1 MRIISVF
8 TILLVTLVSCGSGNT
23 NKLSE
28 TETTYKVAL
37 DTTGLKKAYFAS
49 GCFWCVEAVYE
60 SVIGVSEA
68 VSGFA
73 GGKASDATYD
83 KVSAGLTDH
92 AETVLVYYNPALVSY
107 ETLLTVFFDSHD
119 PTTLNRQGPDSGYQ
133 YRSAVFYTTE
143 TEKQQ
148 ALNVIKKI
156 DSSGIYDVPVVTQV
170 VPFTGFFPAEDY
182 HQDYKRR
189 NPNQSYVRAVSAP
202 RLENFK
208 KKRPEL
214 LKSNTATPK

>member
-8 TILLVTLVSCGSGNT
+8 TILLVTLISCGSGNT
-23 NKLSE
+23 NKSSE
-28 TETTYKVAL
+28 TEPTYKVAL

-133 YRSAVFYTTE
+133 YRSAVFYSTE

-148 ALNVIKKI
+148 ALDVIKKI
-156 DSSGIYDVPVVTQV
+156 DSSGMYDVPVVTQV
-170 VPFTGFFPAEDY
+170 VPFTGFYPAEDY

>member
-1 MRIISVF
+1 MRIFMVF
-8 TILLVTLVSCGSGNT
+8 TILLATLISCGSGNT
-23 NKLSE
+23 NKVS
-28 TETTYKVAL
+28 
-37 DTTGLKKAYFAS
+37 DTAIEYTVPVDTLGLKKAYFAS
-49 GCFWCVEAVYE
+49 GCFWCVEAIYE

-73 GGKASDATYD
+73 GGDASDATYD

-143 TEKQQ
+143 AEKQQ
-148 ALNVIKKI
+148 ALDIIKKI
-156 DSSGIYDVPVVTQV
+156 DSSRIYDSPVVTQV
-170 VPFTGFFPAEDY
+170 VPFTGFYPAEAY
-182 HQDYKRR
+182 HQDYKQR
-189 NPNQSYVRAVSAP
+189 NPNNSYVKAVSAP

-208 KKRPEL
+208 KKRAEL
-214 LKSNTATPK
+214 LKSNPSKKE